1 MGKYLS
7 LKQNTYMYY
16 HTCVCK
22 HIQGAIMEES
32 KFLRCITEESR
43 RNILKFLGNSE
54 KCVCEIVNHIQKEQS
69 VVSHHLA
76 SLRKCGLV
84 QSRQD
89 GKKVMY
95 KVSHPKIIE
104 FLTNGEE
111 LANDIEYQ
119 TGECE

>member
-1 MGKYLS
+1 MDE
-7 LKQNTYMYY
+7 
-16 HTCVCK
+16 
-22 HIQGAIMEES
+22 A
-32 KFLRCITEESR
+32 KFLRCITEDSR

-54 KCVCEIVNHIQKEQS
+54 KCVREIVEYIGKEQS

-89 GKKVMY
+89 GKNVMY
-95 KVSHPKIIE
+95 KVGHPGIIG
-104 FLTNGEE
+104 FLANGEE
-111 LANDIEYQ
+111 LARAIECQ